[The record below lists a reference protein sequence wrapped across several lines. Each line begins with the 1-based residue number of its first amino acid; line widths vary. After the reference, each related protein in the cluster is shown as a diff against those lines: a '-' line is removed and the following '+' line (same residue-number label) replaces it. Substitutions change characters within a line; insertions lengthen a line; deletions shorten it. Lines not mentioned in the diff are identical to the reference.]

1 MSLRWSFVITRGVVC
16 GGDVVLQTVPY
27 PAEQWTASC
36 GSEFHTR
43 TVLPFSVNIPN
54 NTKPGEHSTE
64 VLWFFRRLH
73 IAHSVRIL
81 NKQANIAY
89 TSIGVM
95 YRLLGGSHWRHNLG
109 VWRCTSDINRFCWF
123 CRRTR
128 SQTRRLTLQHT
139 PIIGTWSVCMYA
151 DTKYICICDLVSTR
165 ENASFWMLYGLTQGT
180 SNAEEFA

>member
-1 MSLRWSFVITRGVVC
+1 MRFRISYTYG
-16 GGDVVLQTVPY
+16 TP
-27 PAEQWTASC
+27 
-36 GSEFHTR
+36 
-43 TVLPFSVNIPN
+43 PFFLNIPN

-109 VWRCTSDINRFCWF
+109 VWRCTRDINRFCWF
-123 CRRTR
+123 CRRTW
-128 SQTRRLTLQHT
+128 SQTRRLNLQHT
-139 PIIGTWSVCMYA
+139 PIIGTWSVCVCKLTRSTYVY
-151 DTKYICICDLVSTR
+151 TICYLLERTHRFGCCMV
-165 ENASFWMLYGLTQGT
+165 
-180 SNAEEFA
+180 